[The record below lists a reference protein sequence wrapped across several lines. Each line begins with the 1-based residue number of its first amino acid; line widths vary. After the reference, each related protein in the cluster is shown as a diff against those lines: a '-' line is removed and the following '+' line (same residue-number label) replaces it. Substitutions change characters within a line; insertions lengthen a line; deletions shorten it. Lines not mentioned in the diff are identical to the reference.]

1 VNVQTTPVGRFP
13 YSSEGNVQGLMLGV
27 GVGANSTSSALGA
40 TNINN
45 NTLVVLE
52 PINFDPNYLLTTYIG
67 DTYQGLGSAWGDFG
81 GLVFAF
87 TVENTTP
94 SPFTSATVSDF
105 YMNVPA
111 GTGKKQFIDPFT
123 GSTTGNA
130 DYLGYF
136 TLNPNGSMTFTR
148 AAAATAP
155 SVGTVTATLTN
166 GFAPLTAV
174 FTNTATGTI
183 TNWVWNFGNG
193 TIITNTTG
201 GNVTNTYAASG
212 NYTVTLTVYGPLGS
226 STSTQTSYIV
236 ASPAPKLGILP
247 LNAGKLTLSGSNGP
261 VGVQYRVL
269 MATNLTQA
277 LATWTPVLTNT
288 ISSSGIYG
296 YTNSWP
302 TNKAAF
308 YRLVSP

>member
-1 VNVQTTPVGRFP
+1 
-13 YSSEGNVQGLMLGV
+13 
-27 GVGANSTSSALGA
+27 
-40 TNINN
+40 
-45 NTLVVLE
+45 
-52 PINFDPNYLLTTYIG
+52 
-67 DTYQGLGSAWGDFG
+67 
-81 GLVFAF
+81 
-87 TVENTTP
+87 
-94 SPFTSATVSDF
+94 
-105 YMNVPA
+105 
-111 GTGKKQFIDPFT
+111 
-123 GSTTGNA
+123 
-130 DYLGYF
+130 
-136 TLNPNGSMTFTR
+136 
-148 AAAATAP
+148 
-155 SVGTVTATLTN
+155 
-166 GFAPLTAV
+166 
-174 FTNTATGTI
+174 
-183 TNWVWNFGNG
+183 
-193 TIITNTTG
+193 
-201 GNVTNTYAASG
+201 
-212 NYTVTLTVYGPLGS
+212 LGS